1 MGERQI
7 LYDSYSCAE
16 YKKQINKNQKK
27 INLKKNWSMVDLQY
41 YMLQVYN
48 TVIHI
53 FKGYIPF
60 RVIIKTPM
68 IL

>member
-1 MGERQI
+1 
-7 LYDSYSCAE
+7 
-16 YKKQINKNQKK
+16 
-27 INLKKNWSMVDLQY
+27 MVDLQY

-53 FKGYIPF
+53 FKGYVPF